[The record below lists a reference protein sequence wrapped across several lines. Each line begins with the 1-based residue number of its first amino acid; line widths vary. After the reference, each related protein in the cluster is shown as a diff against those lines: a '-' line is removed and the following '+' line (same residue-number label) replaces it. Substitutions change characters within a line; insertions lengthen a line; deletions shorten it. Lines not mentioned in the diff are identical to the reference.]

1 MKKMEQRIHF
11 YFKKPEFSLNNGFFF
26 KKRKTIYEMK
36 HSINK
41 VVKYVVGKKQ

>member
-1 MKKMEQRIHF
+1 MKKMEHRIHF
-11 YFKKPEFSLNNGFFF
+11 YFKKPEFSLNNEFFF
-26 KKRKTIYEMK
+26 KKENKMEMK